1 MVEMQY
7 ILARH
12 SVTIRPPPTASLCA
26 NQSKGGHS
34 NAYSS
39 PIAVEKVS

>member
-1 MVEMQY
+1 MVEMEY
-7 ILARH
+7 VLAGH
-12 SVTIRPPPTASLCA
+12 SVTIRPPPTAFLHA
-26 NQSKGGHS
+26 NQSKGGRS